1 MTIVVIN
8 LPQQVSQLEML
19 ELFEKYGS
27 IKRVLLPTYRKTGFV
42 RNFAFVEMVG
52 NAHEA
57 AAIFNLNGFKWMGYQ
72 LQVHSLIL

>member
-1 MTIVVIN
+1 MTIVVSN
-8 LPQQVSQLEML
+8 LPQHISQVDLL
-19 ELFEKYGS
+19 ELFEEYGS
-27 IKRVLLPTYRKTGFV
+27 IKRVLLPTYRKTGLV

-57 AAIFNLNGFKWMGYQ
+57 AAISDLNGFKWMGYQ